1 MNKYIF
7 ILIFLT
13 ALFSSLSF
21 NGQTVINSKTGHP
34 SAILDMSTNSL
45 GKTFLPPRVSLNLL
59 TDIVTPINNPAEGL
73 IIYNIGNNQLEGY
86 YIFQDGIW
94 SLLASRENSVSN
106 AVFQRTTASNISLTN
121 TFNGIPDFTQL
132 FNNTFGSINISNDAI
147 TLQPGMYVVSVELNV
162 LTSETNINSIGGT
175 VARTHSHFY
184 AARLWNG
191 TVSLG
196 GVVNSNASSNTS
208 ATLKKHVVSFSF
220 SFTLTN
226 TETVSFQ
233 LARRAGGTYNG
244 DITLNNAFIHIEK
257 SIL

>member
-1 MNKYIF
+1 MKYILN
-7 ILIFLT
+7 ILFYCVIVT
-13 ALFSSLSF
+13 TGMVVQA
-21 NGQTVINSKTGHP
+21 QTVLNNTIGHE
-34 SAILDMSTNSL
+34 SAVLDMSVNSQ
-45 GKTFLPPRVSLNLL
+45 GKTFLPPRVSLGPL
-59 TDIVTPINNPAEGL
+59 TDNVNPINNPAEGL
-73 IIYNIGNNQLEGY
+73 IVYNIGSSQLPGF

-106 AVFQRTTASNISLTN
+106 ALLQKTTASNISLTN
-121 TFNGIPDFTQL
+121 TFNTVPNFTQF
-132 FNNTFGSINISNDAI
+132 FNNTSGSIVFSNNAI

-162 LTSETNINSIGGT
+162 STSETSTNGIGGT
-175 VARTHSHFY
+175 LARTHSHFY

-191 TVSLG
+191 TTSLG

-220 SFTLTN
+220 AFTLSN

-233 LARRAGGTYNG
+233 LARRPGGTYNG